1 MNKLILERIMPIAEH
16 EKEDAATEARGLKTR
31 LESEMEKLYDL
42 LLMYEALLKHQDEQF
57 GNIDLLMSQYREK
70 TREQVKRQIETQQL
84 VVQQARNRYHAS
96 QERLLGKVVE
106 EKKYITLHEK
116 VSQEEMASTKLSE
129 QNMIDE
135 LAVIHHG
142 KGIEYG
148 KREQ

>member
-16 EKEDAATEARGLKTR
+16 EKEDAATEARDFKTR
-31 LESEMEKLYDL
+31 LEIEMEKLYKL
-42 LLMYEALLKHQDEQF
+42 LITYETLIKHQDEQS

-84 VVQQARNRYHAS
+84 VVQQARNRYHSS

-116 VSQEEMASTKLSE
+116 VSENEMAVTKLAE
-129 QNMIDE
+129 QNMMDE
-135 LAVIHHG
+135 LAVIHFG
-142 KGIEYG
+142 KG
-148 KREQ
+148 K

>member
-1 MNKLILERIMPIAEH
+1 MNRLILERIMPITEH
-16 EKEDAATEARGLKTR
+16 EKEDAAIEVRGFKAR
-31 LESEMEKLYDL
+31 LETEMEKLYDL
-42 LLMYEALLKHQDEQF
+42 LLMYESLIKHQDEQS

-106 EKKYITLHEK
+106 EKKYVTLHEK
-116 VSQEEMASTKLSE
+116 VSMQEMTVAKLTE
-129 QNMIDE
+129 QQMMDE

-142 KGIEYG
+142 KG
-148 KREQ
+148 K

>member
-1 MNKLILERIMPIAEH
+1 MNRLILERIMPIAEH
-16 EKEDAATEARGLKTR
+16 EKEDAALEVRGFKAR
-31 LESEMEKLYDL
+31 LETEMEKLYDL
-42 LLMYEALLKHQDEQF
+42 LLMYESLIKHQDEQS

-106 EKKYITLHEK
+106 EKKYVTLHEK
-116 VSQEEMASTKLSE
+116 VSMQEMTVAKLTE
-129 QNMIDE
+129 QQMMDE

-142 KGIEYG
+142 KG
-148 KREQ
+148 K

>member
-1 MNKLILERIMPIAEH
+1 MNRLILERIMPIAEH
-16 EKEDAATEARGLKTR
+16 EKEDAAKEVRGFKAR
-31 LESEMEKLYDL
+31 LETEMEKLYDL
-42 LLMYEALLKHQDEQF
+42 LLMYESLIKHQDEQS

-106 EKKYITLHEK
+106 EKKYVTLHEK
-116 VSQEEMASTKLSE
+116 VSMQEMTVAKLTE
-129 QNMIDE
+129 QQMMDE

-142 KGIEYG
+142 KG
-148 KREQ
+148 K

>member
-1 MNKLILERIMPIAEH
+1 MNRLILERIMPIAEH
-16 EKEDAATEARGLKTR
+16 EKEDAAIEVRGLKSR
-31 LESEMEKLYDL
+31 LETEMEKLYEL
-42 LLMYEALLKHQDEQF
+42 LLMYESLIKHQDEQS

-106 EKKYITLHEK
+106 EKKYVTLHEK
-116 VSQEEMASTKLSE
+116 VSTQEMAVAKLTE
-129 QNMIDE
+129 QQMMDE

-142 KGIEYG
+142 KG
-148 KREQ
+148 K

>member
-1 MNKLILERIMPIAEH
+1 MNRLILERIMPIAEH
-16 EKEDAATEARGLKTR
+16 EKEDAAIEVRSFKAK
-31 LESEMEKLYDL
+31 LETEMEKLYEL
-42 LLMYEALLKHQDEQF
+42 LLMYEALIKHQDEQS

-106 EKKYITLHEK
+106 EKKYVTLHEK
-116 VSQEEMASTKLSE
+116 VSLHETTVAKLTE
-129 QNMIDE
+129 QQMMDE

-142 KGIEYG
+142 KG
-148 KREQ
+148 K